1 MLKILGKKNA
11 AAMDDISG
19 NGTAA
24 AGAEAPDYT
33 DFILELAGQIQKQT
47 DQLIKEEGVST
58 GNFNSLLNNES
69 DTNEQIQN
77 VQQHLQSVVTSSNQ
91 TKELL
96 DEIIGNLEESTAE
109 LSEARQKN
117 ESMVSEM
124 NHVIEV
130 FAQFNLLF
138 GELQQEYNQIEKL
151 ASVISGIANRTKL
164 LSLNASI
171 EAARA
176 GEQGRGF
183 AIVADEIKKL
193 SESTQVNA
201 KSIINS
207 LGSMTTVINRLNDK
221 TMEGAQMMPSTQ
233 KMVEASTV
241 VFDNFESLE
250 NSLIQNVKAVI
261 TSQDDN
267 ISEISEINSELLNF
281 IEKAASD
288 NTQYKKLVLGVQ
300 KKADYYLLLL
310 HYLKQ
315 IDVLR
320 EQMGR

>member
-207 LGSMTTVINRLNDK
+207 LGSMTTVINKLNDK

-233 KMVEASTV
+233 KMVEASAV

>member
-201 KSIINS
+201 KSIISS
-207 LGSMTTVINRLNDK
+207 LGSMTTVINKLNDK

-233 KMVEASTV
+233 KMVEASAV